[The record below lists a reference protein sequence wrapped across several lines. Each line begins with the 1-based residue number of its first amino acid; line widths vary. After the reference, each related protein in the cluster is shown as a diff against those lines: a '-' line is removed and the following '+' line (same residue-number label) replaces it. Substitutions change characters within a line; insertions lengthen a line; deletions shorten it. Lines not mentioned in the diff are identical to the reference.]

1 MHPGWIGNSQHSRWL
16 ATQTDALLTF
26 YARGG
31 PDVENGGFF
40 WVDGHGNPVAAEGK
54 QLWINARMT
63 YAFMLGDLLG
73 TPGCAPL
80 AQAGLDYLR
89 DGPLHDTTNGGWFWA
104 VDADGRPTN
113 DSKQAY
119 GHAFVLL
126 AAAAGRAAGYDTQ
139 DLWDE
144 VTALLDT
151 TFWSEADGLFV
162 DTWDATFSELEAYRG
177 QNANMHL
184 VEAMMLAWEVSG
196 EQVFLDR
203 AQSVAERLI
212 HQLAAGNDW
221 RLPEHYDETWNAD
234 LDYGKGPDADL
245 FRPYGSTIGHWLEW
259 SRLLLQL
266 HGLDPVRTPWAPDAA
281 VTLYTRALK
290 EGWDEARG
298 GFAFSTDWDGSIWDP
313 DRYHWV
319 IAEAIGAA
327 VALHAH
333 TGERDYDRWY
343 RRFWDFADAHLIDSD
358 NRSWIH
364 QLDGQN
370 QPSSDAW
377 DGKPDLYHALQ
388 ATLFAR
394 VPFEGSLITRI
405 AAGDVTA

>member
-151 TFWSEADGLFV
+151 KFWRGADGLFV

-221 RLPEHYDETWNAD
+221 RLPEHYDETWNVD
-234 LDYGKGPDADL
+234 LGYGKGPNADL

-266 HGLDPVRTPWAPDAA
+266 HGLDPVRTVWAPAA
-281 VTLYTRALK
+281 ATTLFTRAVK

-298 GFAFSTDWDGSIWDP
+298 GFAFSTDWDGGIWDP

-327 VALHAH
+327 VALRAH
-333 TGERDYDRWY
+333 TDDSDYDRWY